1 MGPTLLYLLLH
12 LGIMTLPCLSVVVHR
27 GGGEADDSA
36 VLAKETAQRQA
47 LLCST
52 LTTFLKR
59 SFKTKEDGEGGGDSP
74 SNGSPGMA
82 VPRHAE
88 VVGTVQQ
95 SQGATRKGELCV
107 CACVRVCVCVCVRAC
122 VRTCVRA
129 CVCACVLM
137 YTLHLDYSN
146 MYRRHC
152 MYMHRYVGP
161 CVSLVTAD
169 QCLSSLCTALLHLQT
184 GRSKVCT
191 SKRRRLRR
199 STTHQSPFRGG
210 APRRKR

>member
-1 MGPTLLYLLLH
+1 M
-12 LGIMTLPCLSVVVHR
+12 HR

-82 VPRHAE
+82 VPRHTE
-88 VVGTVQQ
+88 VVGAVQQ

-107 CACVRVCVCVCVRAC
+107 CVCVCVRVCVCGVF
-122 VRTCVRA
+122 
-129 CVCACVLM
+129 M
-137 YTLHLDYSN
+137 YTFHLSK
-146 MYRRHC
+146 
-152 MYMHRYVGP
+152 
-161 CVSLVTAD
+161 
-169 QCLSSLCTALLHLQT
+169 CT
-184 GRSKVCT
+184 
-191 SKRRRLRR
+191 
-199 STTHQSPFRGG
+199 
-210 APRRKR
+210 